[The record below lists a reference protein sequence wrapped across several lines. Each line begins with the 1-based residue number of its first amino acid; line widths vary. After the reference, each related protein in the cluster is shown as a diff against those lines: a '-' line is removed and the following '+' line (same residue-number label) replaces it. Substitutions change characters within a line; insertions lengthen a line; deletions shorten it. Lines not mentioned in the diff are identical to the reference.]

1 MHIAQHICKPGS
13 AKANEDAWGH
23 AGNTVWVLDGA
34 TGLSDSPLIET
45 APSDPAWLV
54 DQFNAYFTEHAP
66 GFGADLTG
74 LVSAA
79 IQHVRALFEAQKC
92 RKVAHNYELPVATL
106 VMVHAGPQALTW
118 LTLSDSYLIT
128 QTDGSTQMFGG
139 DPVHEAID
147 AHSISE
153 LIRLRREGVRSL
165 TEARQR
171 LIPTI
176 RAGRERAN
184 NNKADG
190 YAALGIEMG
199 VEATLAQHTLPR
211 PSGPALLISDG
222 FSRLIDTFKTH
233 TAATLLDAATQQPL
247 EALYTQL
254 REIENNDP
262 EGITYPRLKKSD
274 DATAVLVTL

>member
-1 MHIAQHICKPGS
+1 MHITQHICKPGS

-34 TGLSDSPLIET
+34 TGLSDSPLIDT

-54 DQFNAYFTEHAP
+54 DQFNTYFTQHAFT
-66 GFGADLTG
+66 FGENLTG
-74 LVSAA
+74 LVTAA
-79 IQHVRALFEAQKC
+79 IGHVRTQFETIKC
-92 RKVAHNYELPVATL
+92 REVAHSYELPVATL
-106 VMVHAGPQALTW
+106 IMVHAGPQLLTW
-118 LTLSDSYLIT
+118 LSLSDSYLIT
-128 QTDGSTQMFGG
+128 QTDNGTQMFGG

-153 LIRLRREGVRSL
+153 LIRLRSEGVRSL

-171 LIPTI
+171 LMPTI

-190 YAALGIEMG
+190 YSALGIETG
-199 VEATLAQHTLPR
+199 IEAALTQHSLPR
-211 PSGPALLISDG
+211 QHSPALLISDG
-222 FSRLIDTFKTH
+222 FSRLIDTFHTH
-233 TAATLLDAATQQPL
+233 TAATLLNAATEQPL

-254 REIENNDP
+254 REIEDNDP